1 MSNAETVINSLLR
14 GVVDIVSRDELV
26 KRLEESRRNGKP
38 LIVKAGFDP
47 TAPDLHLGHT
57 IVLQK
62 MRQFQ
67 EFGHRVVFVIGDFT
81 AMIGD
86 PTGKNITRPP
96 LTREQVLESAKT
108 YTEQVYKILDR
119 EKTEI
124 RFNSEWLSALGAEG
138 IIRLAAKYN
147 VARMLERDD
156 FKKRYTSGVSISVHE
171 FLYPLLQA
179 YDSVALRADI
189 ELGGSD
195 QLFNLLV
202 GREIQKEYGQT
213 EQIVITMPLLEGL
226 DAKLVDGKLTGNK
239 MSKSLGNY
247 VGINE
252 PPDTM
257 FGKLMSIS
265 DELMWRY
272 YELMSR
278 LPLDEISRMREDCLS
293 GRMNPME
300 AKKSLAKEIVARFHT
315 DEEAEKALLNFTEV
329 FSRKNVPEKMDE
341 FEVKTEENGQIWVC
355 KALASVKAVKSTSD
369 AKRLIEQGGLY
380 INNERVMDPKLGLKS
395 GSYIVKVGKKLFIK
409 LNVI

>member
-1 MSNAETVINSLLR
+1 MLNIEETMQQLLR
-14 GVVDIVSRDELV
+14 GVVDIVSPEEL
-26 KRLEESRRNGKP
+26 KERLLDSHKKNRP
-38 LIVKAGFDP
+38 LTIKAGFDP

-57 IVLQK
+57 IILNK

-67 EFGHRVVFVIGDFT
+67 ELGHRVVFVVGDFT

-96 LTREQVLESAKT
+96 LSREQVLESAKT

-124 RFNSEWLSALGAEG
+124 RFNSEWLSTLGAEG
-138 IIRLAAKYN
+138 IIKLAARYN

-156 FKKRYTSGVSISVHE
+156 FKKRYTSGVSISIHE

-179 YDSVALRADI
+179 YDSVALNCDV

-202 GREIQKEYGQT
+202 GREIQKEYGQR
-213 EQIVITMPLLEGL
+213 EQIVMTMPLLEGL
-226 DAKLVDGKLTGNK
+226 DAKMIDGKLVGNK

-278 LPLDEISRMREDCLS
+278 LPLEEIKRIQNECKE

-300 AKKSLAKEIVARFHT
+300 AKKGLAREIVARFHS
-315 DEEAEKALLNFTEV
+315 EAESEKALMNFTEV
-329 FSRKNVPEKMDE
+329 FSKKHIPEEMQE
-341 FEVKTEENGQIWVC
+341 FKIEAESADSIWIC
-355 KALASVKAVKSTSD
+355 KALAMTKTVKSTSD
-369 AKRLIEQGGLY
+369 ARRLIEQGGLY
-380 INNERVMDPKLGLKS
+380 INNERITDPKFNITR
-395 GSYIVKVGKKLFIK
+395 GSYIVKVGKKIYIK
-409 LNVI
+409 LNIV

>member
-1 MSNAETVINSLLR
+1 MSNPEEIVNHLLR
-14 GVVDIVSRDELV
+14 GVVDIVSKEELI
-26 KRLEESRRNGKP
+26 KRLDESEKKNKK

-67 EFGHRVVFVIGDFT
+67 DLGHRVVFVIGDFT

-86 PTGKNITRPP
+86 PTGKNVTRPP
-96 LTREQVLESAKT
+96 LSREQVLESAKT
-108 YTEQVYKILDR
+108 YTDQVYKILDR
-119 EKTEI
+119 DKTEI
-124 RFNSEWLSALGAEG
+124 RFNSEWLSKLGAEG
-138 IIRLAAKYN
+138 IIKLAAKYN

-156 FKKRYTSGVSISVHE
+156 FKKRYTSGISISIHE

-179 YDSVALRADI
+179 YDSVALGCDI

-202 GREIQKEYGQT
+202 AREIQREFGQP
-213 EQIVITMPLLEGL
+213 EQIVMTMPLLEGL
-226 DAKLVDGKLTGNK
+226 DARMVDGKLTGNK

-247 VGINE
+247 VGISE

-272 YELMSR
+272 YELMSN
-278 LPLDEISRMREDCLS
+278 LSIEEIKRIKEECQF

-300 AKKSLAKEIVARFHT
+300 AKKALAKEIVARFHS
-315 DEEAEKALLNFTEV
+315 EKAAENAMNNFTEI
-329 FSRKNVPEKMDE
+329 FSKRNIPEKMEE
-341 FEVKTEENGQIWVC
+341 FEVRTEENGQIWVC
-355 KALASVKAVKSTSD
+355 KALSSVKAVKSTSD

-380 INNERVMDPKLGLKS
+380 INNERVSDTKLNLKS
-395 GSYIVKVGKKLFIK
+395 GEYIIKVGKKIYLK
-409 LNVI
+409 LKVI

>member
-1 MSNAETVINSLLR
+1 MMSMDDTINKILR
-14 GVVDIVSRDELV
+14 GVVDIVSREE
-26 KRLEESRRNGKP
+26 LEERIIDSQKNNRP
-38 LIVKAGFDP
+38 LVIKAGFDP

-57 IVLQK
+57 IILNK

-67 EFGHRVVFVIGDFT
+67 EMGHRVVFVVGDFT

-96 LTREQVLESAKT
+96 LSREQVLESAKT
-108 YTEQVYKILDR
+108 YTQQVYKILDK

-124 RFNSEWLSALGAEG
+124 RFNSEWLSKLGAEG

-156 FKKRYTSGVSISVHE
+156 FKKRYTSGISISIHE

-179 YDSVALRADI
+179 YDSVALNCDI

-202 GREIQKEYGQT
+202 AREIQKEYNQR
-213 EQIVITMPLLEGL
+213 EQIVMTMPLLEGL
-226 DAKLVDGKLTGNK
+226 DARMIDGRLTGNK

-252 PPDTM
+252 SPDTM

-272 YELMSR
+272 YELLSR
-278 LPLDEISRMREDCLS
+278 RPIEEIKELYEECKS
-293 GRMNPME
+293 GKKNPME
-300 AKKSLAKEIVARFHT
+300 AKKLLAKEIVARFHSET
-315 DEEAEKALLNFTEV
+315 DADKALNNFTEV
-329 FSRKNVPEKMDE
+329 FSKRQIPDKMEE
-341 FEVKTEENGQIWVC
+341 FTISTEGGDSIWIC
-355 KALASVKAVKSTSD
+355 KALATTKTIKSTSD

-380 INNERVMDPKLGLKS
+380 INNERITDPKFNIGK
-395 GSYIVKVGKKLFIK
+395 GSYIVKVGKKLYIK
-409 LNVI
+409 LNIV